1 MNYKSIFNLLGILL
15 GIFSLSFVPPLILTF
30 TYEES
35 GREIFL
41 YSFIFFSILGGSIWT
56 STRQQNL
63 PLNISD
69 GFIITTLFWV
79 VLACAGSIPFY
90 FFGLGISDAIFESVS
105 GITTTGATTI
115 TGLDNLPKSIL
126 MYRQLLQWIG
136 GAGLIVLAVAVMPA
150 LGIGGGQ
157 LYKTELP
164 GSHNTQKLTPRIAD
178 SAQALWKIYVG
189 LTLSCALLYGLSGMS
204 AFDAIAHSLSTV
216 AGGGFST
223 HDDSI
228 GFFNSGFVEGVCVI
242 FMLLSA
248 ASFAV
253 HYAAIFGGKPLKY
266 FYDSEF
272 KFFLSVVGIVI
283 IISILV
289 ISLSNSYAGLN
300 STISTSIFHSVS
312 IITTSGFTTENFSL
326 WPGFLP
332 YLLLV
337 GAFMGACSQSVG
349 GGIKAWRVLIMI
361 NQAYKEILKT
371 IHPNAVLTSKIGTKV
386 IDAKIA
392 EKVWGFFSIY
402 VFIFMFLLLAMLGT
416 GLDFESAFSAVG
428 ACLNNLGPGLGEVA
442 ENYTAI
448 TGFGKLISDNFWKTI
463 FYYFGKLFST
473 IFGILFSDNFQGKHI
488 TNAKCCTCGKHK
500 RRQKCGHVLYACSL
514 CASISGV

>member
-1 MNYKSIFNLLGILL
+1 MNYKSILNLLGILL
-15 GIFSLSFVPPLILTF
+15 GIFSISFIPPLILT
-30 TYEES
+30 YMYRES
-35 GREIFL
+35 GSDVFL
-41 YSFIFFSILGGSIWT
+41 YSFLFFCILGGTIWAA
-56 STRQQNL
+56 TRQKDL

-69 GFIITTLFWV
+69 GFVITTLFWV
-79 VLACAGSIPFY
+79 VLACAGSVPFY
-90 FFGLGISDAIFESVS
+90 FFGMSISDAIFESAS

-115 TGLDNLPKSIL
+115 VGLDNLPKSIL
-126 MYRQLLQWIG
+126 LYRQLHQWIG
-136 GAGLIVLAVAVMPA
+136 GMGLIILAVAVMPA

-157 LYKTELP
+157 LYKMELP
-164 GSHNTQKLTPRIAD
+164 GSHGNQKLTPKITD
-178 SAQALWKIYVG
+178 SARALWKIYVG
-189 LTLSCALLYGLSGMS
+189 LTVACATLYLLSGMNL
-204 AFDAIAHSLSTV
+204 FDSIAHSLSTV

-223 HDDSI
+223 HDGSI
-228 GFFNSGFVEGVCVI
+228 GFFNSALIETVCII

-272 KFFLSVVGIVI
+272 RFFLSVVLL
-283 IISILV
+283 IISV
-289 ISLSNSYAGLN
+289 SLIIHIISNSYADIFSAFGATVFHVV
-300 STISTSIFHSVS
+300 STV
-312 IITTSGFTTENFSL
+312 TTSGFTTENFSL

-349 GGIKAWRVLIMI
+349 GGIKAWRVLIMV

-402 VFIFMFLLLAMLGT
+402 VFIFMFLLMAMLGT
-416 GLDFESAFSAVG
+416 GLGFETAFSAVG
-428 ACLNNLGPGLGEVA
+428 ACLNNLGPGLGDVA
-442 ENYTAI
+442 SNYTSVNE
-448 TGFGKLISDNFWKTI
+448 FGKFILCFAMILGRLEIFTLLVLFTPAFW
-463 FYYFGKLFST
+463 
-473 IFGILFSDNFQGKHI
+473 
-488 TNAKCCTCGKHK
+488 
-500 RRQKCGHVLYACSL
+500 RR
-514 CASISGV
+514 

>member
-41 YSFIFFSILGGSIWT
+41 YSFIFFFILGGSIWAA
-56 STRQQNL
+56 TRQQNL

-79 VLACAGSIPFY
+79 VLAFAGSIPFY
-90 FFGLGISDAIFESVS
+90 FFGLSVSDAIFESVS

-115 TGLDNLPKSIL
+115 VGLDSLPKSIL
-126 MYRQLLQWIG
+126 LYRQLLQWIG
-136 GAGLIVLAVAVMPA
+136 GMGLIVLAVAVMPA

-157 LYKTELP
+157 LYKMELP
-164 GSHNTQKLTPRIAD
+164 GSHGNQKLTPKITD
-178 SAQALWKIYVG
+178 SAKALWKIYVG
-189 LTLSCALLYGLSGMS
+189 LTFACAMLYLLSGMTL
-204 AFDAIAHSLSTV
+204 FDSIAHSLSTV

-223 HDDSI
+223 HDESI
-228 GFFNSGFVEGVCVI
+228 GFFNSTIIETVCII

-253 HYAAIFGGKPLKY
+253 HYVAIFGGKPLKY

-272 KFFLSVVGIVI
+272 RFFLSVVLLI
-283 IISILV
+283 ILISLMVHI
-289 ISLSNSYAGLN
+289 LSNSYADVF
-300 STISTSIFHSVS
+300 SAISSSIFHTVS
-312 IITTSGFTTENFSL
+312 IVTTSGFTTENFSL

-349 GGIKAWRVLIMI
+349 GGIKAWRVLIW
-361 NQAYKEILKT
+361 
-371 IHPNAVLTSKIGTKV
+371 LT
-386 IDAKIA
+386 
-392 EKVWGFFSIY
+392 
-402 VFIFMFLLLAMLGT
+402 
-416 GLDFESAFSAVG
+416 
-428 ACLNNLGPGLGEVA
+428 
-442 ENYTAI
+442 
-448 TGFGKLISDNFWKTI
+448 
-463 FYYFGKLFST
+463 
-473 IFGILFSDNFQGKHI
+473 KHI
-488 TNAKCCTCGKHK
+488 RK
-500 RRQKCGHVLYACSL
+500 Y
-514 CASISGV
+514 

>member
-1 MNYKSIFNLLGILL
+1 MNYKSILNLLGILL
-15 GIFSLSFVPPLILTF
+15 GIFSLSFIPPLILT
-30 TYEES
+30 YMYSES
-35 GREIFL
+35 GGEVFL
-41 YSFIFFSILGGSIWT
+41 YSFLFFSIFGGTVWAA
-56 STRQQNL
+56 TRQKNL

-69 GFIITTLFWV
+69 GFVVTTLFWV
-79 VLACAGSIPFY
+79 VLACAGSVPFY
-90 FFGLGISDAIFESVS
+90 FFGLSVSDAIFESAS

-115 TGLDNLPKSIL
+115 VGLDNLPKSIL
-126 MYRQLLQWIG
+126 LYRQLLQWIG
-136 GAGLIVLAVAVMPA
+136 GMGLIVLAVAVMPA

-157 LYKTELP
+157 LYKMELP
-164 GSHNTQKLTPRIAD
+164 GSHGNQKLTPKITD
-178 SAQALWKIYVG
+178 SAKALWKIYVG
-189 LTLSCALLYGLSGMS
+189 LTIACATLYLLSGMNV
-204 AFDAIAHSLSTV
+204 FDSIAHSLSTV

-223 HDDSI
+223 HDESI
-228 GFFNSGFVEGVCVI
+228 GFFDSALIEAVCII

-272 KFFLSVVGIVI
+272 RFFLSVVLLIV
-283 IISILV
+283 V
-289 ISLSNSYAGLN
+289 ISLIVHIISNSYADIFSAFG
-300 STISTSIFHSVS
+300 TTIFHVVS
-312 IITTSGFTTENFSL
+312 TVTTSGFTTENFSL

-371 IHPNAVLTSKIGTKV
+371 IHPNAVLSSKIGTKV

-402 VFIFMFLLLAMLGT
+402 VFIFMFLLMAMLGT
-416 GLDFESAFSAVG
+416 GLSFETAFSAVG
-428 ACLNNLGPGLGEVA
+428 ACLNNLGPGLGDVA
-442 ENYTAI
+442 SNYANVS
-448 TGFGKLISDNFWKTI
+448 GFGKFILCFAMILGRLEIFTLLVLFTPAFW
-463 FYYFGKLFST
+463 
-473 IFGILFSDNFQGKHI
+473 
-488 TNAKCCTCGKHK
+488 
-500 RRQKCGHVLYACSL
+500 RR
-514 CASISGV
+514 

>member
-1 MNYKSIFNLLGILL
+1 M
-15 GIFSLSFVPPLILTF
+15 
-30 TYEES
+30 
-35 GREIFL
+35 
-41 YSFIFFSILGGSIWT
+41 
-56 STRQQNL
+56 
-63 PLNISD
+63 
-69 GFIITTLFWV
+69 FWV

-90 FFGLGISDAIFESVS
+90 FFTGLNISDAIFESVS

-115 TGLDNLPKSIL
+115 VGLDEMPKSIL

-136 GAGLIVLAVAVMPA
+136 GMGLIVLAVAVMPA

-157 LYKTELP
+157 LYKMELP
-164 GSHNTQKLTPRIAD
+164 GSHGNQKLTPRIAD

-189 LTLSCALLYGLSGMS
+189 LTLVCALLYALSGMS

-223 HDDSI
+223 HDQSI
-228 GFFNSGFVEGVCVI
+228 GFFNSGFVESVCII

-253 HYAAIFGGKPLKY
+253 HYAAIFGGKPLRY

-272 KFFLSVVGIVI
+272 RFFLSVVVLI
-283 IISILV
+283 IAISFVFL
-289 ISLSNSYAGLN
+289 SLSNSYTGFY
-300 STISTSIFHSVS
+300 STASSAVFQTVS
-312 IITTSGFTTENFSL
+312 IVTTSGFTTENFSL

-402 VFIFMFLLLAMLGT
+402 VFIFMFLLMAMLGT
-416 GLDFESAFSAVG
+416 GLDFETAFSAVG
-428 ACLNNLGPGLGEVA
+428 ACLNNLGPGLGEVSS
-442 ENYTAI
+442 NYTNVSDV
-448 TGFGKLISDNFWKTI
+448 GKLILCFAMILGRLEIFTLLVLFTPAFWR
-463 FYYFGKLFST
+463 S
-473 IFGILFSDNFQGKHI
+473 
-488 TNAKCCTCGKHK
+488 
-500 RRQKCGHVLYACSL
+500 
-514 CASISGV
+514 

>member
-1 MNYKSIFNLLGILL
+1 MWLG
-15 GIFSLSFVPPLILTF
+15 
-30 TYEES
+30 
-35 GREIFL
+35 
-41 YSFIFFSILGGSIWT
+41 
-56 STRQQNL
+56 TRQKKL
-63 PLNISD
+63 ALNISD
-69 GFIITTLFWV
+69 GFIITTMFWI
-79 VLACAGSIPFY
+79 VLACAGAIPFY
-90 FFGLGISDAIFESVS
+90 FFGLSVSDSVFESVS

-115 TGLDNLPKSIL
+115 VGLDEYPKSIL
-126 MYRQLLQWIG
+126 LYRQLLQWIG
-136 GAGLIVLAVAVMPA
+136 GMGLIVLAVAVMPA

-157 LYKTELP
+157 LYKMELP
-164 GSHNTQKLTPRIAD
+164 GSHGSQKLTPKITD
-178 SAQALWKIYVG
+178 SAKALWRIYVG
-189 LTLSCALLYGLSGMS
+189 LTLVCALLYLISGMS
-204 AFDAIAHSLSTV
+204 IFDAIAHSLSTV

-223 HDDSI
+223 HDNSI
-228 GFFNSGFVEGVCVI
+228 GFFESGLIEWVCII

-253 HYAAIFGGKPLKY
+253 HYAAIFGGQPLKY

-272 KFFLSVVGIVI
+272 RFFMSVVL
-283 IISILV
+283 IISTICLLVNIL
-289 ISLSNSYAGLN
+289 NGSYSDVALAF
-300 STISTSIFHSVS
+300 SSSIFHTVS
-312 IITTSGFTTENFSL
+312 IVTTSGFTTENFSL

-416 GLDFESAFSAVG
+416 GLNFETAFSAVG
-428 ACLNNLGPGLGEVA
+428 ACLNNLGPGLGNVA
-442 ENYTAI
+442 ENYSGVNEI
-448 TGFGKLISDNFWKTI
+448 GKLILCFAMILGRLEIFTLLVLFMPAFW
-463 FYYFGKLFST
+463 
-473 IFGILFSDNFQGKHI
+473 
-488 TNAKCCTCGKHK
+488 
-500 RRQKCGHVLYACSL
+500 RR
-514 CASISGV
+514 

>member
-1 MNYKSIFNLLGILL
+1 MNYKSILNLLGILL
-15 GIFSLSFVPPLILTF
+15 GIFSISFIPPLILT
-30 TYEES
+30 YMYRES
-35 GREIFL
+35 GSDVFL
-41 YSFIFFSILGGSIWT
+41 YSFLFFCILGGTIWAA
-56 STRQQNL
+56 TRQKNL

-69 GFIITTLFWV
+69 GFVITTLFWV
-79 VLACAGSIPFY
+79 VLACAGSVPFY
-90 FFGLGISDAIFESVS
+90 FFGMSISDAIFESAS

-115 TGLDNLPKSIL
+115 VGLDNLPKSIL
-126 MYRQLLQWIG
+126 LYRQLLQWIG
-136 GAGLIVLAVAVMPA
+136 GMGLIILAVAVMPA

-157 LYKTELP
+157 LYKMELP
-164 GSHNTQKLTPRIAD
+164 GSHGNQKLTPKITD
-178 SAQALWKIYVG
+178 SARALWKIYVG
-189 LTLSCALLYGLSGMS
+189 LTVACATLYLLSGMNL
-204 AFDAIAHSLSTV
+204 FDSIAHSLSTV

-223 HDDSI
+223 HDGSI
-228 GFFNSGFVEGVCVI
+228 GFFNSALIETVCII

-272 KFFLSVVGIVI
+272 RFFLSVVLL
-283 IISILV
+283 IISV
-289 ISLSNSYAGLN
+289 SLIIHIISNSYADIFSAFGATVFHVV
-300 STISTSIFHSVS
+300 STV
-312 IITTSGFTTENFSL
+312 TTSGFTTENFSL

-371 IHPNAVLTSKIGTKV
+371 IHPNAVLSSKIGTKV

-402 VFIFMFLLLAMLGT
+402 VFIFMFLLMAMLGT
-416 GLDFESAFSAVG
+416 GLGFETAFSAVG
-428 ACLNNLGPGLGEVA
+428 ACLNNLGPGLGDVA
-442 ENYTAI
+442 SNYSNVSE
-448 TGFGKLISDNFWKTI
+448 FGKFILCFAMILGRLEIFTLLVLFTPAFW
-463 FYYFGKLFST
+463 
-473 IFGILFSDNFQGKHI
+473 
-488 TNAKCCTCGKHK
+488 
-500 RRQKCGHVLYACSL
+500 RR
-514 CASISGV
+514 

>member
-1 MNYKSIFNLLGILL
+1 MNYKSILNLLGILL
-15 GIFSLSFVPPLILTF
+15 GIFSLSFIPPLILT
-30 TYEES
+30 YMYSES
-35 GREIFL
+35 GGEVFL
-41 YSFIFFSILGGSIWT
+41 YSFLFFSIFGGAVWAA
-56 STRQQNL
+56 TRQKNL

-69 GFIITTLFWV
+69 GFVVTTLFWV
-79 VLACAGSIPFY
+79 VLACAGSVPFY
-90 FFGLGISDAIFESVS
+90 FFGLSVSDAIFESAS

-115 TGLDNLPKSIL
+115 VGLDNLPKSIL
-126 MYRQLLQWIG
+126 LYRQLLQWIG
-136 GAGLIVLAVAVMPA
+136 GMGLIVLAVAVMPA

-157 LYKTELP
+157 LYKMELP
-164 GSHNTQKLTPRIAD
+164 GSHGNQKLTPKITD
-178 SAQALWKIYVG
+178 SAKALWKIYVG
-189 LTLSCALLYGLSGMS
+189 LTVACATLYLLSGMNV
-204 AFDAIAHSLSTV
+204 FDSIAHSLSTV

-223 HDDSI
+223 HDGSI
-228 GFFNSGFVEGVCVI
+228 GFFDSALIEAVCII

-272 KFFLSVVGIVI
+272 RFFLSVVLLIV
-283 IISILV
+283 V
-289 ISLSNSYAGLN
+289 ISLIVHIISNSYADIFSAF
-300 STISTSIFHSVS
+300 STTVFHVVS
-312 IITTSGFTTENFSL
+312 IVTTSGFTTENFSL

-371 IHPNAVLTSKIGTKV
+371 IHPNAVLSSKIGTKV

-402 VFIFMFLLLAMLGT
+402 VFIFMFLLMAMLGT
-416 GLDFESAFSAVG
+416 GLSFETAFSAVG
-428 ACLNNLGPGLGEVA
+428 ACLNNLGPGLGDVA
-442 ENYTAI
+442 SNYANVS
-448 TGFGKLISDNFWKTI
+448 GFGKFILCFAMILGRLEIFTLLVLFTPAFW
-463 FYYFGKLFST
+463 
-473 IFGILFSDNFQGKHI
+473 
-488 TNAKCCTCGKHK
+488 
-500 RRQKCGHVLYACSL
+500 RR
-514 CASISGV
+514 

>member
-1 MNYKSIFNLLGILL
+1 MNYKSILNLLGILL
-15 GIFSLSFVPPLILTF
+15 GIFSLSFIPPLILT
-30 TYEES
+30 YMYSES
-35 GREIFL
+35 GGEVFL
-41 YSFIFFSILGGSIWT
+41 YSFLFFSIFGGAIWAA
-56 STRQQNL
+56 TRQKNL

-69 GFIITTLFWV
+69 GFVVTTLFWV
-79 VLACAGSIPFY
+79 VLACAGSVPFY
-90 FFGLGISDAIFESVS
+90 FFGLSVSDAIFESAS

-115 TGLDNLPKSIL
+115 VGLDNLPKSIL
-126 MYRQLLQWIG
+126 LYRQLLQWIG
-136 GAGLIVLAVAVMPA
+136 GMGLIVLAVAVMPA

-157 LYKTELP
+157 LYKMELP
-164 GSHNTQKLTPRIAD
+164 GSHGNQKLTPKITD
-178 SAQALWKIYVG
+178 SAKALWKIYVG
-189 LTLSCALLYGLSGMS
+189 LTVACATLYLLSGMNV
-204 AFDAIAHSLSTV
+204 FDSIAHSLSTV

-223 HDDSI
+223 HDGSI
-228 GFFNSGFVEGVCVI
+228 GFFDSALIEAVCII

-272 KFFLSVVGIVI
+272 RFFLSVVLLIV
-283 IISILV
+283 V
-289 ISLSNSYAGLN
+289 ISLIVHIISNSYADIFTAFGTTVFHVV
-300 STISTSIFHSVS
+300 STV
-312 IITTSGFTTENFSL
+312 TTSGFTTENFSL

-371 IHPNAVLTSKIGTKV
+371 IHPNAVLSSKIGTKV

-402 VFIFMFLLLAMLGT
+402 VFIFMFLLMAMLGT
-416 GLDFESAFSAVG
+416 GLSFETAFSAVG
-428 ACLNNLGPGLGEVA
+428 ACLNNLGPGLGDVA
-442 ENYTAI
+442 SNYANVSE
-448 TGFGKLISDNFWKTI
+448 FGKFILCFAMILGRLEIFTLLVLFTPAFW
-463 FYYFGKLFST
+463 
-473 IFGILFSDNFQGKHI
+473 
-488 TNAKCCTCGKHK
+488 
-500 RRQKCGHVLYACSL
+500 RR
-514 CASISGV
+514 

>member
-1 MNYKSIFNLLGILL
+1 MYS
-15 GIFSLSFVPPLILTF
+15 
-30 TYEES
+30 ES
-35 GREIFL
+35 GGEVFL
-41 YSFIFFSILGGSIWT
+41 YSFLFFSIFGGTVWAA
-56 STRQQNL
+56 TRQKNL

-69 GFIITTLFWV
+69 GFVVTTLFWV
-79 VLACAGSIPFY
+79 VLACAGSVPFY
-90 FFGLGISDAIFESVS
+90 FFGLSVSDAIFESAS

-115 TGLDNLPKSIL
+115 VGLDNLPKSIL
-126 MYRQLLQWIG
+126 LYRQLLQWIG
-136 GAGLIVLAVAVMPA
+136 GMGLIVLAVAVMPA

-157 LYKTELP
+157 LYKMELP
-164 GSHNTQKLTPRIAD
+164 GSHGNQKLTPKITD
-178 SAQALWKIYVG
+178 SAKALWKIYVG
-189 LTLSCALLYGLSGMS
+189 LTVACATLYLLSGMNV
-204 AFDAIAHSLSTV
+204 FDSIAHSLSTV

-223 HDDSI
+223 HDGSI
-228 GFFNSGFVEGVCVI
+228 GFFDSALIEAVCII

-272 KFFLSVVGIVI
+272 RFFLSVVLLIV
-283 IISILV
+283 V
-289 ISLSNSYAGLN
+289 ISLIVHIISNSYADIFSAF
-300 STISTSIFHSVS
+300 STTVFHVVSTV
-312 IITTSGFTTENFSL
+312 TTSGFTTENFSL

-371 IHPNAVLTSKIGTKV
+371 IHPNAVLSSKIGTKV

-402 VFIFMFLLLAMLGT
+402 VFIFMFLLMAMLGT
-416 GLDFESAFSAVG
+416 GLSFETAFSAVG
-428 ACLNNLGPGLGEVA
+428 ACLNNLGPGLGDVA
-442 ENYTAI
+442 SNYANVSE
-448 TGFGKLISDNFWKTI
+448 FGKFILCFAMILGRLEIFTLLVLFTPAFW
-463 FYYFGKLFST
+463 
-473 IFGILFSDNFQGKHI
+473 
-488 TNAKCCTCGKHK
+488 
-500 RRQKCGHVLYACSL
+500 RR
-514 CASISGV
+514 

>member
-15 GIFSLSFVPPLILTF
+15 GIFSLSFVPPIVLAF
-30 TYEES
+30 VYEES
-35 GREIFL
+35 NKEIFL
-41 YSFIFFSILGGSIWT
+41 YSFIFFAVLGASIWAT
-56 STRQQNL
+56 TRQEHL

-90 FFGLGISDAIFESVS
+90 FFGLNISDAIFESVS

-115 TGLDNLPKSIL
+115 VGLDNLPKSIL
-126 MYRQLLQWIG
+126 LYRQLLQWIG
-136 GAGLIVLAVAVMPA
+136 GMGLIVLAVAVMPA

-157 LYKTELP
+157 LYKMELP
-164 GSHNTQKLTPRIAD
+164 GSHGNQKLTPKITD
-178 SAQALWKIYVG
+178 SARALWKIYVG
-189 LTLSCALLYGLSGMS
+189 LTLMCAILYLLSGMNL
-204 AFDAIAHSLSTV
+204 FDSIAHSLTTV

-223 HDDSI
+223 HDESI
-228 GFFNSGFVEGVCVI
+228 GFFNSTLIEGVCII

-272 KFFLSVVGIVI
+272 KFFLSVVLLI
-283 IISILV
+283 IIV
-289 ISLSNSYAGLN
+289 SLIVHGVSNSFADVFSLFS
-300 STISTSIFHSVS
+300 STIFHVVS
-312 IITTSGFTTENFSL
+312 IVTTSGFTTENFSL

-371 IHPNAVLTSKIGTKV
+371 IHPNAVLTSKIGNKV

-402 VFIFMFLLLAMLGT
+402 VFIFMFLLMAMLGT
-416 GLDFESAFSAVG
+416 GMNFETAFSAVG
-428 ACLNNLGPGLGEVA
+428 ACLNNLGPGLGDVA
-442 ENYTAI
+442 NNYSSVS
-448 TGFGKLISDNFWKTI
+448 GFGKFILCFAMILGRLEIFTLLVLFTPAFW
-463 FYYFGKLFST
+463 
-473 IFGILFSDNFQGKHI
+473 
-488 TNAKCCTCGKHK
+488 
-500 RRQKCGHVLYACSL
+500 RR
-514 CASISGV
+514 

>member
-15 GIFSLSFVPPLILTF
+15 ALFSISFIPPFLITF
-30 TYEES
+30 VYEEN
-35 GREIFL
+35 GGEIFL
-41 YSFIFFSILGGSIWT
+41 YSFLALFFLGGGMWAL
-56 STRQQNL
+56 TRQQDL
-63 PLNISD
+63 ALNISD
-69 GFIITTLFWV
+69 GFIITTMFWV

-90 FFGLGISDAIFESVS
+90 FFAELNISEAIFESVS

-115 TGLDNLPKSIL
+115 VGLDDMPKSIL
-126 MYRQLLQWIG
+126 IYRQLLQWIG
-136 GAGLIVLAVAVMPA
+136 GMGLIVLAVAVMPA

-157 LYKTELP
+157 LYKMELP
-164 GSHNTQKLTPRIAD
+164 GSHGNQKLTPRIAH

-189 LTLSCALLYGLSGMS
+189 LTLACALLYSLSGMTI
-204 AFDAIAHSLSTV
+204 FDAVAHSLSTV

-223 HDDSI
+223 HDQSI
-228 GFFNSGFVEGVCVI
+228 GFFNSGLIESICII

-253 HYAAIFGGKPLKY
+253 HYAAIFAGKPLRY

-272 KFFLSVVGIVI
+272 RFFLSVVALIIVI
-283 IISILV
+283 SIIVL
-289 ISLSNSYAGLN
+289 SLSNSYTGFYSAA
-300 STISTSIFHSVS
+300 SSAIFQTVS
-312 IITTSGFTTENFSL
+312 IVTTSGFTTENYSL

-402 VFIFMFLLLAMLGT
+402 VFIFMFLLMAMLGT

-442 ENYTAI
+442 NNYTNVSNV
-448 TGFGKLISDNFWKTI
+448 GKMILCFAMILGRLEIFTLLVLFTPSFWK
-463 FYYFGKLFST
+463 
-473 IFGILFSDNFQGKHI
+473 N
-488 TNAKCCTCGKHK
+488 
-500 RRQKCGHVLYACSL
+500 
-514 CASISGV
+514 

>member
-15 GIFSLSFVPPLILTF
+15 GLFSLSFIPPLILTF
-30 TYEES
+30 VYSES

-41 YSFIFFSILGGSIWT
+41 YSFIFLFFLGGTLWV
-56 STRQQNL
+56 STRQKNL

-69 GFIITTLFWV
+69 GFIITTMFWV

-90 FFGLGISDAIFESVS
+90 FFGLSIGDSIFESVS

-115 TGLDNLPKSIL
+115 IGLDTLPKSIL
-126 MYRQLLQWIG
+126 LYRQLLQWIG
-136 GAGLIVLAVAVMPA
+136 GMGLIILAVAVMPA

-157 LYKTELP
+157 LYKMELP
-164 GSHNTQKLTPRIAD
+164 GSHGNQKLTPKITD
-178 SAQALWKIYVG
+178 SAKALWKIYVG
-189 LTLSCALLYGLSGMS
+189 LTVLCATLYLISGMS
-204 AFDAIAHSLSTV
+204 LFDSIAHSLSTV

-228 GFFNSGFVEGVCVI
+228 GFFDSGLIEAVCIV

-272 KFFLSVVGIVI
+272 RFFLSVIILIIMISLLVH
-283 IISILV
+283 IISN
-289 ISLSNSYAGLN
+289 SNAHIFYAIK
-300 STISTSIFHSVS
+300 SIIFHTVS
-312 IITTSGFTTENFSL
+312 IVTTSGFTTENFSL

-371 IHPNAVLTSKIGTKV
+371 IHPNAVLTSKIGSKV

-402 VFIFMFLLLAMLGT
+402 VFIFMFLLMAMLGT
-416 GLDFESAFSAVG
+416 GLSFESAFSAVG
-428 ACLNNLGPGLGEVA
+428 ACLNNLGPGLGDVA
-442 ENYTAI
+442 SNYTNVSGI
-448 TGFGKLISDNFWKTI
+448 GKIILCFAMILGRLEIFTLLVLFTPAFW
-463 FYYFGKLFST
+463 
-473 IFGILFSDNFQGKHI
+473 
-488 TNAKCCTCGKHK
+488 
-500 RRQKCGHVLYACSL
+500 RR
-514 CASISGV
+514 

>member
-1 MNYKSIFNLLGILL
+1 M
-15 GIFSLSFVPPLILTF
+15 
-30 TYEES
+30 
-35 GREIFL
+35 
-41 YSFIFFSILGGSIWT
+41 
-56 STRQQNL
+56 
-63 PLNISD
+63 
-69 GFIITTLFWV
+69 FWI
-79 VLACAGSIPFY
+79 VLAFAGAIPFY
-90 FFGLGISDAIFESVS
+90 FFGLSVSDSVFESVS

-115 TGLDNLPKSIL
+115 VGLDEYPKSIL
-126 MYRQLLQWIG
+126 LYRQLLQWIG
-136 GAGLIVLAVAVMPA
+136 GMGLIVLAVAVMPA

-157 LYKTELP
+157 LYKMELP
-164 GSHNTQKLTPRIAD
+164 GSHGSQKLTPKITD
-178 SAQALWKIYVG
+178 SAKALWKIYVG
-189 LTLSCALLYGLSGMS
+189 LTLVCALLYLISGMS
-204 AFDAIAHSLSTV
+204 IFDAIAHSLSTV

-223 HDDSI
+223 HDNSI
-228 GFFNSGFVEGVCVI
+228 GFFESGLIEWVCII

-253 HYAAIFGGKPLKY
+253 HYAAIFGGQPLKY

-272 KFFLSVVGIVI
+272 KFFMSVVL
-283 IISILV
+283 IISTICLLVNIL
-289 ISLSNSYAGLN
+289 NGSYSDVALAF
-300 STISTSIFHSVS
+300 SSSIFHTVS
-312 IITTSGFTTENFSL
+312 IVTTSGFSTENFSL

-416 GLDFESAFSAVG
+416 GLNFETAFSAVG
-428 ACLNNLGPGLGEVA
+428 ACLNNLGPGLGNVA
-442 ENYTAI
+442 ENYSGVSEI
-448 TGFGKLISDNFWKTI
+448 GKLILCFAMILGRLEIFTLLVLFMPAFW
-463 FYYFGKLFST
+463 
-473 IFGILFSDNFQGKHI
+473 
-488 TNAKCCTCGKHK
+488 
-500 RRQKCGHVLYACSL
+500 RR
-514 CASISGV
+514 

>member
-1 MNYKSIFNLLGILL
+1 M
-15 GIFSLSFVPPLILTF
+15 
-30 TYEES
+30 
-35 GREIFL
+35 
-41 YSFIFFSILGGSIWT
+41 
-56 STRQQNL
+56 
-63 PLNISD
+63 
-69 GFIITTLFWV
+69 FWI
-79 VLACAGSIPFY
+79 VLACAGAMPFY
-90 FFGLGISDAIFESVS
+90 FFGLSVSDSVFESVS

-115 TGLDNLPKSIL
+115 VGLDEYPKSIL
-126 MYRQLLQWIG
+126 LYRQLLQWIG
-136 GAGLIVLAVAVMPA
+136 GMGLIVLAVAVMPA

-157 LYKTELP
+157 LYKMELP
-164 GSHNTQKLTPRIAD
+164 GSHGSQKLTPKITD
-178 SAQALWKIYVG
+178 SAKALWKIYVG
-189 LTLSCALLYGLSGMS
+189 LTLVCALLYLISGMS
-204 AFDAIAHSLSTV
+204 IFDAIAHSLSTV

-223 HDDSI
+223 HDNSI
-228 GFFNSGFVEGVCVI
+228 GFFESGLIEWVCII

-253 HYAAIFGGKPLKY
+253 HYAAIFGGQPLKY

-272 KFFLSVVGIVI
+272 RFFMSVVL
-283 IISILV
+283 IISTICLLVNIL
-289 ISLSNSYAGLN
+289 NGSYSDVALAF
-300 STISTSIFHSVS
+300 SSSIFHTVS
-312 IITTSGFTTENFSL
+312 IVTTSGFTTENFSL

-416 GLDFESAFSAVG
+416 GLNFETAFSAVG
-428 ACLNNLGPGLGEVA
+428 ACLNNLGPGLGNVA
-442 ENYTAI
+442 ENYSGVNNI
-448 TGFGKLISDNFWKTI
+448 GKLILCFAMILGRLEIFTLLVLFMPAFW
-463 FYYFGKLFST
+463 
-473 IFGILFSDNFQGKHI
+473 
-488 TNAKCCTCGKHK
+488 
-500 RRQKCGHVLYACSL
+500 RR
-514 CASISGV
+514 